1 MKTKILRILLGF
13 LIYLVVF
20 SSFPYIRQK
29 NVSNKFKN
37 DFDISRFYKKD
48 GSCTYAQIIRENDK
62 ARIEKIRAIDNAQ
75 DKIMLS
81 NYRFLIDNTGEK
93 FMASLVAAAKR
104 GVDIDIILDGNTLFM
119 NLGKNNYYLALDS
132 FPNVHMKI
140 YNPMSLLK
148 PRSLMGRMHDKYMI
162 VDDEIAFVGGRNIAD
177 RFMQTTG
184 KYTYDWDVL
193 LYCDKRSKNDAI
205 GQLKKYFYDIYDN
218 GQRNKDIKKAAI
230 FANDRKN
237 KEILDNLK
245 TIYENDKINNLDN
258 YKNRDYPNTLIKVS
272 RVNLIANPI
281 NVYSKEPQVFYQ
293 IIELMKNANKSVD
306 IHTPYFIGNKLMYD
320 SLKDISKKVPTRLFT
335 NSPASGVNTAGNG
348 EYIVHK
354 NKIKNL
360 GVNLLENEKD
370 FSYHGKAFTI
380 DDNLSAVGSFNWDM
394 RSTYIDTELMLVIE
408 GEEFSKKVKDEFS
421 FYEKDA
427 NKVLENGDKINL
439 AGKKMTKASFVK
451 KFISIMFIILFYPL
465 RFLF

>member
-162 VDDEIAFVGGRNIAD
+162 VDDGIAFVGGRNIAD

-245 TIYENDKINNLDN
+245 TI
-258 YKNRDYPNTLIKVS
+258 
-272 RVNLIANPI
+272 
-281 NVYSKEPQVFYQ
+281 YQ

-439 AGKKMTKASFVK
+439 AGKKITKASFVK